1 MDISTLKLPGL
12 RPASE
17 FNHIIGIQGEPNTGK
32 TTAAISW
39 PNPIVLDYDKKC
51 PPGVHTI
58 PFWDAS
64 WIHSYMKTKAPLF
77 ANRKQA
83 LIQWLREAG
92 PSLPADATLI
102 LDSYT
107 SVEHSY
113 QEYVNVNR
121 HLFMTKGDSPE
132 YNQRAMFMDKLNFNI
147 ELFALLKSTPCPVI
161 ITFHEQVARNE
172 KGQLTGKYRTVVS
185 SGQFK
190 DVLEGCVGMLIRAVN
205 EKGRYIIQV
214 RSNDV
219 FDAMIPPGY
228 KIPIE
233 VKSLDITDTT
243 AYAAISKYKV
253 Q

>member
-12 RPASE
+12 RPASD

-32 TTAAISW
+32 TTAAVSW
-39 PNPIVLDYDKKC
+39 PNPLLLDFDKKC
-51 PPGVHTI
+51 PPGVSTI

-92 PSLPADATLI
+92 PGLPPDITLI
-102 LDSYT
+102 VDSYT
-107 SVEHSY
+107 AVEHSY
-113 QEYVNVNR
+113 GEYVSNNR
-121 HLFMTKGDSPE
+121 AQFTTSSGE
-132 YNQRAMFMDKLNFNI
+132 YNQRAMYLDKFNYNV
-147 ELFALLKSTPCPVI
+147 ELFALLKSAPCPVV
-161 ITFHEQVARNE
+161 ITFHEQIARNE
-172 KGQLTGKYRTVVS
+172 KGQPTGKYRTVVS

-190 DVLEGCVGMLIRAVN
+190 DVLEGCVGMLIRTLN
-205 EKGRYIIQV
+205 EKGRYILQV

-228 KIPIE
+228 KIPMD
-233 VKSLDITDTT
+233 VKTLDITETT
-243 AYAAISKYKV
+243 AYEAIKKFKV
-253 Q
+253 